1 MKPSVTVVIMTEP
14 TVKEKGVWG
23 REETVSSVSS
33 KKNPKTKRNKNC
45 WKFSDNQKSG
55 KPQQPWIA
63 HGGCIGD

>member
-1 MKPSVTVVIMTEP
+1 MRPSVTVVIMTEP

-33 KKNPKTKRNKNC
+33 KKKPQKQNKTKTAGNFQIIR
-45 WKFSDNQKSG
+45 SLGS
-55 KPQQPWIA
+55 PSS

>member
-33 KKNPKTKRNKNC
+33 KKKKTKNKT
-45 WKFSDNQKSG
+45 KQKLLE
-55 KPQQPWIA
+55 IFR
-63 HGGCIGD
+63 

>member
-33 KKNPKTKRNKNC
+33 KKNPKNKTK
-45 WKFSDNQKSG
+45 QKLLE
-55 KPQQPWIA
+55 IFR
-63 HGGCIGD
+63 